1 MIPSF
6 AMERTQE
13 LLFELMDTLGPS
25 GNEENVRMI
34 ISREV
39 KKYADEMKVDKMG
52 NLIVRVKGKGR
63 KAMLTAH
70 MDEIGLMIN
79 KIEKNGHLKFSV
91 LGGVEPITLA
101 GQTVSI
107 LRKDNKDACKGVISF
122 YELHE
127 AQGIK
132 NIPKIEDLYID
143 TGLTKKELAK
153 KGIEIGSYIVTKHK
167 SGNLGNDRIISGKA
181 LDNRVGVY
189 ILIQLIKN
197 IKKTNLDS
205 YFVFTVQEEVGLY
218 GAKTSVYNISPDFGI
233 AIDVTNSADSD
244 LDSETIMGK
253 GPVITVKDAEIIANR
268 GLNEYIRKLAK
279 KYKIPLQLEVVDIG
293 TTDATSIMFSK
304 GGVPSTVVSVPVR
317 NLHSNIGVADFGDIQ
332 NAIKLMEK
340 LLKEPPKINW

>member
-1 MIPSF
+1 M
-6 AMERTQE
+6 TKK

-25 GNEENVRMI
+25 GNEENVRKI
-34 ISREV
+34 ISRAI
-39 KKYADEMKVDKMG
+39 KKYVDEMKVDKMG
-52 NLIVRVKGKGR
+52 NLVVRVKGNGR

-70 MDEIGLMIN
+70 MDEIGLMVN
-79 KIEKNGHLKFSV
+79 RIEKNGRLRFSA
-91 LGGVEPITLA
+91 LGGIESITLA

-107 LRKDNKDACKGVISF
+107 LKKDNQEACKGVISF

-127 AQGIK
+127 ALEIK

-143 TGLTKKELAK
+143 TGLTKKELEK

-167 SGNLGNDRIISGKA
+167 SSNLGNDKILSGKA

-189 ILIQLIKN
+189 ILIQLIKK
-197 IKKTNLDS
+197 IKKINLDS

-218 GAKTSVYNISPDFGI
+218 GAKTSVYNINPEFGI
-233 AIDVTNSADSD
+233 AIDATNSADSET
-244 LDSETIMGK
+244 ETIMGK

-268 GLNEYIRKLAK
+268 ELNEYIRKLAK
-279 KYKIPLQLEVVDIG
+279 RYKIPLQLEVVDIG

-317 NLHSNIGVADFGDIQ
+317 NLHSNIGIVDFNDVQ
-332 NAIKLMEK
+332 NAIKLLER

>member
-1 MIPSF
+1 M
-6 AMERTQE
+6 TKK

-25 GNEENVRMI
+25 GNEENVRKI
-34 ISREV
+34 ISREI
-39 KKYADEMKVDKMG
+39 KKYVDEMKVDKMG
-52 NLIVRVKGKGR
+52 NLVVRIKGNGR

-70 MDEIGLMIN
+70 MDEIGLMVN

-91 LGGVEPITLA
+91 LGGIEPITLA

-107 LRKDNKDACKGVISF
+107 LKKNNEEACKGVISF

-127 AQGIK
+127 ALEIEK
-132 NIPKIEDLYID
+132 IPKIEDLYID
-143 TGLTKKELAK
+143 TGLRKKDIEK

-167 SGNLGNDRIISGKA
+167 SGYLGNDKIMSGKA

-197 IKKTNLDS
+197 MKKTDLDS

-218 GAKTSVYNISPDFGI
+218 GAKTSVYNINPDFGI
-233 AIDVTNSADSD
+233 AIDVTNSADSESE
-244 LDSETIMGK
+244 SETKMGK

-268 GLNEYIRKLAK
+268 ELNEYLRKLAK
-279 KYKIPLQLEVVDIG
+279 KNKIPLQLEVVDVG

-304 GGVPSTVVSVPVR
+304 GGVPSTVLSVPVR
-317 NLHSNIGVADFGDIQ
+317 NLHSNIGVTDFGDIQ
-332 NAIKLMEK
+332 NAIKLLEI